1 MLLQRLDAI
10 RFTGVWNAEEVE
22 SVLMLF
28 PGLYEILPDFL
39 IAVAESFVV
48 GISDFPT
55 RRCECAV
62 GVEREKRPVHTTSVH
77 VLEQML
83 HVRAG
88 QVEAPRKHM
97 SFAIYKHN
105 WFLLSL
111 ARMNY

>member
-55 RRCECAV
+55 WRCECAV
-62 GVEREKRPVHTTSVH
+62 RVEREKRPVHTTSVH

-88 QVEAPRKHM
+88 EVVAPRKHM